1 MPFQVSPGVN
11 VTEVDLTT
19 VIPAVSTSVGAFAGQ
34 FNWGPIEESTLVT
47 SEDVLVDMFGEPNS
61 NNFVDFFTAANFLAY
76 SNALRLVRIYDNDTG
91 GTVNAQ
97 EVGSAGTAGDLGVVI
112 KNDTHFEASEPTGNT
127 FYAKYA
133 GQLGNQITVELC
145 DHPGAN
151 NTAAPH
157 GTPGVILNSGFENW
171 WPNTYFSAAPGTS
184 PHAAA
189 RGSSNDE
196 VHVAIIDS
204 PLGHFSGTANAVLE
218 LYPFLSKASDAKN
231 ESGDSNYI
239 KTVINNKSKYI
250 RIGDVTK
257 ATGAA
262 PAYGLAAADS
272 TAFGNTALGRL
283 SIKLSGGRDGSQA
296 AGSWAAG
303 DYQRGYDIFS
313 DSDQE
318 DVSLIMTGEGGSCG
332 DSDRDTNISYVIDL
346 ATTRKDTVAFYSPLK
361 SDVVDA
367 STSSDALNNIIGTSP
382 TSGFRTY
389 RTNKNTSYAF
399 MDSGWKYQYDK
410 YNDVYRWVPLNGDMA
425 GLAART
431 DNNRDTWWS
440 FAGYNRGQIKNV
452 VKLAFNPSKAQRDAL
467 YQKQVNP
474 VVTFPGQGTLLY
486 GDKTSQTR
494 PSAFDRINVRRL
506 FILLEKAISTAAKF
520 SLFEFNDEFTRAQFR
535 NMVEPFLRDVKGRRG
550 INDFKVVCDE
560 TNNPGSVIDRNEFV
574 GDIYIKPARSIN
586 FIQLNFVAVAT
597 GVDFSEVVGKF

>member
-19 VIPAVSTSVGAFAGQ
+19 VIPAVSTSIGAFAGQ
-34 FNWGPIEESTLVT
+34 FNWGPVEVSTLVT
-47 SEDVLVDMFGEPNS
+47 SEVDLVSQFGKPN
-61 NNFVDFFTAANFLAY
+61 NNNYVDFYTAANFLSY
-76 SNALRLVRIYDNDTG
+76 STALRLVRIYDNDVG
-91 GTVNAQ
+91 GTRNAQ
-97 EVGSAGTAGDLGVVI
+97 EIGSVGTAADPGLTI
-112 KNDTHFEASEPTGNT
+112 KNDAHWDTGLSTSNT
-127 FYAKYA
+127 FYAKYP
-133 GQLGNQITVELC
+133 GSLGNQLTVELC
-145 DHPGAN
+145 DHAGSNDSVIDGGA
-151 NTAAPH
+151 
-157 GTPGVILNSGFENW
+157 LLDSGFRNW
-171 WPNTYFSAAPGTS
+171 WPNTYFSAAPNTS
-184 PHAAA
+184 PYALA
-189 RGSSNDE
+189 RSSTKDE
-196 VHVAIIDS
+196 LHIAIIDS
-204 PLGHFSGTANAVLE
+204 PLGHFSGAGNTVLE
-218 LYPFLSKASDAKN
+218 LYPFVSKAADAKN
-231 ESGDSNYI
+231 ESGDSNFF

-250 RIGDVTK
+250 RVGDVDA
-257 ATGAA
+257 ATGGAN
-262 PAYGLAAADS
+262 YGGDAADGL
-272 TAFGNTALGRL
+272 AFGNTVGGIF
-283 SIKLSGGRDGSQA
+283 SKQLSGGSDGTQV

-303 DYQRGYDIFS
+303 DYQRGYDLFA

-318 DVSLIMTGEGGSCG
+318 DVSLILAGEGGSC
-332 DSDRDTNISYVIDL
+332 SDTNRDTNIGYVIDM
-346 ATTRKDTVAFYSPLK
+346 ATTRKDAVAFYSPLK

-367 STSSDALNNIIGTSP
+367 STASDALNNIVGTSP

-399 MDSGWKYQYDK
+399 LDSGWKYQYDK
-410 YNDVYRWVPLNGDMA
+410 YNDVYRWIPLNGDMA

-452 VKLAFNPSKAQRDAL
+452 VKLAYNPSKAHRDSL
-467 YQKQVNP
+467 YKKQVNP
-474 VVTFPGQGTLLY
+474 VVTFPGQGTLLF
-486 GDKTSQTR
+486 GDKTSATR

-506 FILLEKAISTAAKF
+506 FIVLEKAISTAAKF
-520 SLFEFNDEFTRAQFR
+520 SLFEFNDDFTRAQFR

-550 INDFKVVCDE
+550 ITDFKVVCDD